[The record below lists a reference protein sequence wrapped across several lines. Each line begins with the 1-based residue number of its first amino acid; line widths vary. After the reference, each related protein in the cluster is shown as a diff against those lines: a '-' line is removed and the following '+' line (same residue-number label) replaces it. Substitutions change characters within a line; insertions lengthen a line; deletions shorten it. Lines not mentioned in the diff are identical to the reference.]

1 MSDGPVTPIR
11 PDGAP
16 PANDAPGA
24 APHMASD
31 ERIAAILT
39 FMDQANRL
47 KDTLRSGHTPEGRQ
61 ESTAE
66 HTWRLCLMVML
77 FGEELQGVDLF
88 RLIKICLVHDLG
100 EAISGDI
107 PAIHQRADDD
117 RAARERADLVTLCA
131 PLPVDLRAEI
141 IALWDDYA
149 AGGSPEAVLAK
160 GFDKIETMLTHS
172 TGRNAA
178 DFDYGFNLDYG
189 RAATARHALL
199 AAIRAQVDERTR
211 ALDQKTGA

>member
-1 MSDGPVTPIR
+1 MNDEPVTP
-11 PDGAP
+11 GGP
-16 PANDAPGA
+16 PIKKIPEAWPQ
-24 APHMASD
+24 MASD
-31 ERIAAILT
+31 ERIAAILS

-47 KDTLRSGHTPEGRQ
+47 KDTLRSGHTPDGRQ
-61 ESTAE
+61 ESAAE

-77 FGEELQGVDLF
+77 FDKELEGIDLS

-100 EAISGDI
+100 EAISGDV
-107 PAIHQRADDD
+107 PAIHQHADDD

-131 PLPVDLRAEI
+131 PLPADLRAEI
-141 IALWDDYA
+141 IALWDDYS
-149 AGGSPEAVLAK
+149 AGRSPEAVLAK

-199 AAIRAQVDERTR
+199 KAIRAQVDERTR
-211 ALDQKTGA
+211 ALDKKTGN

>member
-1 MSDGPVTPIR
+1 MNDDPPLGVRSG
-11 PDGAP
+11 GAP
-16 PANDAPGA
+16 TKEESSGAPSHIA
-24 APHMASD
+24 TD

-39 FMDQANRL
+39 FMDEANRL
-47 KDTLRSGHTPEGRQ
+47 KDTLRSGRTPSGRQ

-66 HTWRLCLMVML
+66 HTWRLCLMAML
-77 FGEELQGVDLF
+77 FARELEGVDLV

-107 PAIHQRADDD
+107 PAIQQRADDD

-131 PLPVDLRAEI
+131 PLPADLRAEI

-211 ALDQKTGA
+211 ALGQKTGA